1 MSSDRWE
8 QVEGYF
14 EVRWFGPGGRL
25 VLEDFRTLDLAK
37 YHLAEISKLQTTTY
51 PAIYKTMRLQ
61 AQAISD

>member
-8 QVEGYF
+8 QVEDYF